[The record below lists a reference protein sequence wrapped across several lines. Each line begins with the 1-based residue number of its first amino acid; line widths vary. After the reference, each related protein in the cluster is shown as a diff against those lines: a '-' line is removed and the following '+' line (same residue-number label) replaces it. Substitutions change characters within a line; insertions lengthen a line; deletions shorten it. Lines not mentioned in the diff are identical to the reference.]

1 MAVRSTSRSHQA
13 LRALSLCALSAASLY
28 AHGQQGTPLPSAP
41 SVAPASTQSVLNPNL
56 HPELSHDPT
65 QPASA
70 PIAGPVVTF
79 DQALAL
85 ARANEPGFASALA
98 AARVSQLDRSIARA
112 ALLPG
117 AVYHNNFLYTQAAD
131 AATGSGNASVVS
143 PAIPA
148 IPRFIANNA
157 VHEYTSQGSVTETI
171 GVAQL
176 TAVARASAA
185 AAVASAELEIARRGL
200 VSTVVSLYYG
210 SLAADRKLAVT
221 QRAAAEADSFTTLTQ
236 QRETAREAA
245 HADVVKAQLQQQQ
258 RTRDLADAQLQQQ
271 HARLELGVLLYP
283 DPRQPFILNS
293 APTPSALPTQAE
305 IETAARS
312 NNPELKS
319 AAASLQ
325 VNSLNVRA
333 ARAAYL
339 PDLGLN
345 AAYGIDAAQFATR
358 GPDGVHNLGYSASA
372 TLDIPVWDWLSTQ
385 HKIRQAQILR
395 DAAKITLSA
404 AQRHLIAQLEE
415 SYAEASTAREQLASL
430 DLSVRTAEESL
441 HLTRLRYSSG
451 EATVLE
457 VVDAQNSLTS
467 AELARE
473 DGTVRYE
480 VALANLQLLTGTMQP

>member
-1 MAVRSTSRSHQA
+1 MP
-13 LRALSLCALSAASLY
+13 RALSLCALGAASVCIH
-28 AHGQQGTPLPSAP
+28 AQQATPFPSAP
-41 SVAPASTQSVLNPNL
+41 EVSTAAQLPFQMQEQTGSLHQSSSTASAQPVVAGAST
-56 HPELSHDPT
+56 PT
-65 QPASA
+65 
-70 PIAGPVVTF
+70 PVVTLE
-79 DQALAL
+79 QAVAL
-85 ARANEPGFASALA
+85 ARANEPGFAAASA

-117 AVYHNNFLYTQAAD
+117 AVYHNNFLYTQPAEAS
-131 AATGSGNASVVS
+131 TGSGNASVGS
-143 PAIPA
+143 PAITST
-148 IPRFIANNA
+148 PRFIANNA

-171 GVAQL
+171 GLAQL

-221 QRAAAEADSFTTLTQ
+221 QRAAREADSFTTLTQ
-236 QRETAREAA
+236 QREVAREAA

-258 RTRDLADAQLQQQ
+258 RARDLADAQLQQQ
-271 HARLELGVLLYP
+271 RARLELGVLLYP
-283 DPRQPFILNS
+283 DPRQPFSLTP
-293 APTPSALPTQAE
+293 APAPAELPGQAQ
-305 IETAARS
+305 IETAARGH
-312 NNPELKS
+312 NPELMS

-325 VNSLNVRA
+325 VDTLNVRA

-345 AAYGIDAAQFATR
+345 VAYGIDAAQFAAR

-372 TLDIPVWDWLSTQ
+372 TLDIPIWDWLSTQ
-385 HKIRQAQILR
+385 HRIRQAEILR
-395 DAAKITLSA
+395 NAAKVTLTF
-404 AQRHLIAQLEE
+404 AQRRLVAQLEE
-415 SYAEASTAREQLASL
+415 FYAEAATARDQLASL
-430 DLSVRTAEESL
+430 GLSVRTAEESL
-441 HLTRLRYSSG
+441 HLTRLRYTAG

-457 VVDAQNSLTS
+457 VVDAQNSLTT